1 MALRVCWFS
10 FYLAGAQ
17 NDLERVTEMAENQ
30 IKHFGMNDV
39 IGNLSFSNDDGG
51 RRPYSK
57 LMQRQMDDVRTSHLI
72 CHDPPVNR
80 LLISFLFLAGNT

>member
-1 MALRVCWFS
+1 MFLFHLAA
-10 FYLAGAQ
+10 LAGAQ

-30 IKHFGMNDV
+30 IKHFGMNEV

-57 LMQRQMDDVRTSHLI
+57 LMQRQMDDVRVSPPI
-72 CHDPPVNR
+72 CLVNR
-80 LLISFLFLAGNT
+80 LLIAFSFLAGNT